1 MKVWLRYVYAKYNEK
16 QYEQAYRIYTT
27 DSLKIIAENT
37 AKFGGGRTLTVRYA
51 ELIGLAEPEKEET
64 RTSEEIIGGI
74 SDKLR
79 KLGGE

>member
-1 MKVWLRYVYAKYNEK
+1 MRYVFAKYNEK

-37 AKFGGGRTLTVRYA
+37 AKLGGGSVLKVRYA

-64 RTSEEIIGGI
+64 RTSEEIIGSI

>member
-1 MKVWLRYVYAKYNEK
+1 MRYVFAKYNEK

-27 DSLKIIAENT
+27 DSLKFIAENT
-37 AKFGGGRTLTVRYA
+37 ARMTVQGGRVLNKRYA
-51 ELIGLAEPEKEET
+51 ELVGLAEPEKEET

>member
-1 MKVWLRYVYAKYNEK
+1 MRYVFAKYNEK

-37 AKFGGGRTLTVRYA
+37 AKLGGGSALKVRYA